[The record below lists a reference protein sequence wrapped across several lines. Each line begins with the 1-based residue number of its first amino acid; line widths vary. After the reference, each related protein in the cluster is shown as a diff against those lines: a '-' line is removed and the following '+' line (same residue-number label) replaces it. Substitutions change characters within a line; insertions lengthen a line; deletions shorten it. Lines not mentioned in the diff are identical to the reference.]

1 MLYAKGNDWKEL
13 FKLHRIVHLHRQVSH
28 LTYLRPKESHFRGV
42 KLDPLNTRRDILL
55 TNWLQEHLQH
65 IVWRQLASTLRC
77 CIVLSLEVSGVLG
90 NSECRVF
97 VLYLNIYTSCTF
109 ANYLIVARI
118 VVWR

>member
-1 MLYAKGNDWKEL
+1 MPNVMIGMKLLSLL
-13 FKLHRIVHLHRQVSH
+13 FKLDGAGQRQALH
-28 LTYLRPKESHFRGV
+28 LTFFKPKESHFRRV

-65 IVWRQLASTLRC
+65 IVWRQLDSTLRC
-77 CIVLSLEVSGVLG
+77 YIVLSLEVSGVHG
-90 NSECRVF
+90 NSVQ
-97 VLYLNIYTSCTF
+97 VVSQYTSCTF

>member
-90 NSECRVF
+90 NSVQVQVVCQ
-97 VLYLNIYTSCTF
+97 YTSCTF

>member
-90 NSECRVF
+90 NSVQ
-97 VLYLNIYTSCTF
+97 VQVVSQYTSCTF

>member
-28 LTYLRPKESHFRGV
+28 LTYFRPKESHFRGV

-90 NSECRVF
+90 NSEC
-97 VLYLNIYTSCTF
+97 SCCISIST
-109 ANYLIVARI
+109 L
-118 VVWR
+118 VVHLQTI